1 MTVENKIKLT
11 AVSNEDIK
19 IFSYLCQDAIISK
32 DELLFDKK
40 ENMFLATLSRYCWE
54 KLEDNKL
61 KEKDINYRVV
71 SGLRIANVTDVN
83 YINFSKIL
91 QMEFLSLLAISYK
104 YKKITLHFSL
114 SVEIVLIM
122 DNIFAVLEDIDIPW
136 PTKLRPVHKLYS
148 S

>member
-61 KEKDINYRVV
+61 KEKDVNYRVV
-71 SGLRIANVTDVN
+71 SGLRITNVTDIN
-83 YINFSKIL
+83 YINFSKVFE
-91 QMEFLSLLAISYK
+91 MEFLNLLAISYK
-104 YKKITLHFSL
+104 DKKITLHFSL
-114 SVEIVLIM
+114 SVEIVLIL
-122 DNIFAVLEDIDIPW
+122 DDVFAVLEDIDIPW
-136 PTKLRPVHKLYS
+136 PTRLKPEHI
-148 S
+148 

>member
-40 ENMFLATLSRYCWE
+40 EKMFLATLSRYCWE

-61 KEKDINYRVV
+61 KEKDVNYRVV
-71 SGLRIANVTDVN
+71 SGLQITNVTDVN
-83 YINFSKIL
+83 YINFSKAL
-91 QMEFLSLLAISYK
+91 DMEFLNLLAISYK
-104 YKKITLHFSL
+104 DKKITLHFSL
-114 SVEIVLIM
+114 SVEIVLIL
-122 DNIFAVLEDIDIPW
+122 DDVFAVLEDIDIPW
-136 PTKLRPVHKLYS
+136 PTRLKPEHI
-148 S
+148 

>member
-61 KEKDINYRVV
+61 KEKNINYRVV
-71 SGLRIANVTDVN
+71 SGLRITNVTDVN
-83 YINFSKIL
+83 YINFSKAL
-91 QMEFLSLLAISYK
+91 DMEFLNLLAISYK
-104 YKKITLHFSL
+104 DKKITLHFSL
-114 SVEIVLIM
+114 SVEIVLIL
-122 DNIFAVLEDIDIPW
+122 DDVFAVLEDIDIPW
-136 PTKLRPVHKLYS
+136 PTKLKPEHI
-148 S
+148 

>member
-54 KLEDNKL
+54 KLEDNKI
-61 KEKDINYRVV
+61 KEKDVNYRVV
-71 SGLRIANVTDVN
+71 SGLRITNVTDVN
-83 YINFSKIL
+83 YINFSKVL
-91 QMEFLSLLAISYK
+91 EMEFLNLLAISYK
-104 YKKITLHFSL
+104 DKKITLHFSL
-114 SVEIVLIM
+114 SVEIVLIL
-122 DNIFAVLEDIDIPW
+122 DDVFAVLEDIDIPW
-136 PTKLRPVHKLYS
+136 PTRLKPKHI
-148 S
+148 

>member
-61 KEKDINYRVV
+61 IEKDVNYRVV
-71 SGLRIANVTDVN
+71 SGLRITNVRDIN
-83 YINFSKIL
+83 YINFSMISEI
-91 QMEFLSLLAISYK
+91 EFLNLLAISYK
-104 YKKITLHFSL
+104 DKKITLHFSL
-114 SVEIVLIM
+114 SVEIVLIL
-122 DNIFAVLEDIDIPW
+122 DDVFAFLEDIDIPW
-136 PTKLRPVHKLYS
+136 PTKLRPEHK
-148 S
+148 

>member
-54 KLEDNKL
+54 KLEDNKI

-71 SGLRIANVTDVN
+71 SGLRITNVIDVN
-83 YINFSKIL
+83 YINFSKVL
-91 QMEFLSLLAISYK
+91 EMEFLNLLAISYK
-104 YKKITLHFSL
+104 DKKITLHFSL
-114 SVEIVLIM
+114 SVEIVLIL
-122 DNIFAVLEDIDIPW
+122 DDVFAVLEDIDIPW
-136 PTKLRPVHKLYS
+136 PTRLKPEHI
-148 S
+148 

>member
-1 MTVENKIKLT
+1 MTIENKIKLT

-61 KEKDINYRVV
+61 KEKDVNYRVV
-71 SGLRIANVTDVN
+71 SGLRITNVTDIN
-83 YINFSKIL
+83 YINFSKVFEI
-91 QMEFLSLLAISYK
+91 EFLNLLAISYK
-104 YKKITLHFSL
+104 DKKITLHFSL
-114 SVEIVLIM
+114 SVEIVLIL

-136 PTKLRPVHKLYS
+136 PTKLRPEHK
-148 S
+148 

>member
-40 ENMFLATLSRYCWE
+40 EKMFLATLSRYCWE

-61 KEKDINYRVV
+61 KEKDVNYRVV
-71 SGLRIANVTDVN
+71 SGLRITNVTDIN
-83 YINFSKIL
+83 YINFSKVFEI
-91 QMEFLSLLAISYK
+91 EFLNLLSISYK
-104 YKKITLHFSL
+104 DKKITLHFSL
-114 SVEIVLIM
+114 SVEIVLIL
-122 DNIFAVLEDIDIPW
+122 DDVFAVLEDIDIPW
-136 PTKLRPVHKLYS
+136 PTKLKPEHI
-148 S
+148 

>member
-1 MTVENKIKLT
+1 MTIENKIKLT

-61 KEKDINYRVV
+61 KEKDVNYRVI
-71 SGLRIANVTDVN
+71 SGLRIINVTDVK

-91 QMEFLSLLAISYK
+91 EMEFLSLLSISYK
-104 YKKITLHFSL
+104 NKKITLHFSL
-114 SVEIVLIM
+114 SVEIVLIL
-122 DNIFAVLEDIDIPW
+122 DNIFAFLEDIDIPW
-136 PTKLRPVHKLYS
+136 PTKLRPEHK
-148 S
+148 

>member
-40 ENMFLATLSRYCWE
+40 EKMFLATLSRYCWE

-61 KEKDINYRVV
+61 KEKDVNYRVV
-71 SGLRIANVTDVN
+71 SGLRITNVRDVN
-83 YINFSKIL
+83 YINFSKAL
-91 QMEFLSLLAISYK
+91 DMEFLNLLAISYK
-104 YKKITLHFSL
+104 DKKITLHFSL
-114 SVEIVLIM
+114 SVEIVLIL
-122 DNIFAVLEDIDIPW
+122 DDVFAVLEDIDIPW
-136 PTKLRPVHKLYS
+136 PTKLKPEHI
-148 S
+148 

>member
-40 ENMFLATLSRYCWE
+40 EKMFLATLSRYCWE

-61 KEKDINYRVV
+61 KEKDVNYRVV
-71 SGLRIANVTDVN
+71 SGLRITNVTDVN
-83 YINFSKIL
+83 YINFSKAL
-91 QMEFLSLLAISYK
+91 DMEFLNLLAISYK
-104 YKKITLHFSL
+104 DKNITLHFSL
-114 SVEIVLIM
+114 SVEIVLIL
-122 DNIFAVLEDIDIPW
+122 DDVFAVLEDIDIPW
-136 PTKLRPVHKLYS
+136 PTKLKPEHI
-148 S
+148 

>member
-40 ENMFLATLSRYCWE
+40 EKMFLATLSRYCWE

-61 KEKDINYRVV
+61 KEKDVNYRVV
-71 SGLRIANVTDVN
+71 SGLRITNVTDVN
-83 YINFSKIL
+83 YINFSKAL
-91 QMEFLSLLAISYK
+91 DMEFLNLLAISYK
-104 YKKITLHFSL
+104 DKKITLHFSL
-114 SVEIVLIM
+114 SVEIVLIL
-122 DNIFAVLEDIDIPW
+122 DVVFAVLEDIDIPW
-136 PTKLRPVHKLYS
+136 PTKLKPEHI
-148 S
+148 

>member
-54 KLEDNKL
+54 KLEDNKI
-61 KEKDINYRVV
+61 KEKDVNYRVV
-71 SGLRIANVTDVN
+71 SGLRITNVTDIN
-83 YINFSKIL
+83 YINFSKVFE
-91 QMEFLSLLAISYK
+91 MEFLNLLAISYK
-104 YKKITLHFSL
+104 DKKITLHFSL
-114 SVEIVLIM
+114 SVEIVLIL
-122 DNIFAVLEDIDIPW
+122 DDVFAVLEDIDIPW
-136 PTKLRPVHKLYS
+136 PTRLKPEHI
-148 S
+148 

>member
-40 ENMFLATLSRYCWE
+40 EKMFLATLSRYCWE

-61 KEKDINYRVV
+61 KEKDVNYRVV
-71 SGLRIANVTDVN
+71 SGLQITNVTDVN
-83 YINFSKIL
+83 YINFSKALEI
-91 QMEFLSLLAISYK
+91 EFLNLLAISYK
-104 YKKITLHFSL
+104 DKKITLHFSL
-114 SVEIVLIM
+114 SVEIVLIL
-122 DNIFAVLEDIDIPW
+122 DDVFAVLEDIDIPW
-136 PTKLRPVHKLYS
+136 PTKLKPEHI
-148 S
+148 

>member
-61 KEKDINYRVV
+61 KEKDVNYRVV
-71 SGLRIANVTDVN
+71 SGLRITNVIDVN
-83 YINFSKIL
+83 YINFSKVL
-91 QMEFLSLLAISYK
+91 EMEFLNLLAISYK
-104 YKKITLHFSL
+104 DKKITLHFSL
-114 SVEIVLIM
+114 SVEIVLIL
-122 DNIFAVLEDIDIPW
+122 DDVFAVLEDIDIPW
-136 PTKLRPVHKLYS
+136 PTRLKPEHI
-148 S
+148 

>member
-1 MTVENKIKLT
+1 MTVESKIKLT
-11 AVSNEDIK
+11 AISNEDIK

-32 DELLFDKK
+32 NEMLFDKK

-61 KEKDINYRVV
+61 KEKDVNYRVI
-71 SGLRIANVTDVN
+71 SGLRIINVTDVK

-91 QMEFLSLLAISYK
+91 EMEFLSLLSISYK
-104 YKKITLHFSL
+104 NKKITLHFSL
-114 SVEIVLIM
+114 SVEIVLIL

-136 PTKLRPVHKLYS
+136 PTKLRPEHK
-148 S
+148 

>member
-54 KLEDNKL
+54 KLEDNKI
-61 KEKDINYRVV
+61 KEKDVNYRVV
-71 SGLRIANVTDVN
+71 SGLRITNVTDIN
-83 YINFSKIL
+83 YINFSKVL
-91 QMEFLSLLAISYK
+91 EMEFLNLLAISYK
-104 YKKITLHFSL
+104 DKKITLHFSL
-114 SVEIVLIM
+114 SVEIVLIL
-122 DNIFAVLEDIDIPW
+122 DDVFAVLEDIDIPW
-136 PTKLRPVHKLYS
+136 PTRLKPEHI
-148 S
+148 